1 MVIVIVGEGL
11 SSKNKTFS
19 PTIIQPC
26 INYCSKLISSRRIF
40 FRRTHADGKSVTL
53 SHAQLNCACKSQQ
66 RNILLHI
73 IYCYKK
79 KKSYPINT
87 SYTIYNNFSNIF
99 ITSTH
104 VRNNISCLILK
115 YTSITYAWA
124 GLGLTDQQILSQN
137 SSRTVLNVNNRLK
150 FVTGVEKVVIIQEIK
165 GQHKILDSLII

>member
-1 MVIVIVGEGL
+1 MVNVIVGEGL

-19 PTIIQPC
+19 PAIIQPC
-26 INYCSKLISSRRIF
+26 INCCSKLISSRRIF

-53 SHAQLNCACKSQQ
+53 SHAQLICACKSQQ

-79 KKSYPINT
+79 NSYPINT

-137 SSRTVLNVNNRLK
+137 SSRTVLNVNNILK
-150 FVTGVEKVVIIQEIK
+150 FVTGIGKVVIIQEIK
-165 GQHKILDSLII
+165 GQHKIQNSLII